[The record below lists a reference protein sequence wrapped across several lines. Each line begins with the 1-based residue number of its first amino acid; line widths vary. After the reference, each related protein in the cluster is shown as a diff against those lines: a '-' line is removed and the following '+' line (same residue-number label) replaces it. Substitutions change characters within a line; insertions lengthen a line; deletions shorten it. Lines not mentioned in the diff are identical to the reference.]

1 MDSEFDT
8 LSARYSPAS
17 SNKLTGFKAKQKFK
31 IKNQTPQR
39 FVFDKRDTSPF
50 GHTPVN
56 YLLNKLFIYD
66 NK

>member
-31 IKNQTPQR
+31 IKNQNQIAFLQGIWAQNR
-39 FVFDKRDTSPF
+39 MLKFLIFS
-50 GHTPVN
+50 
-56 YLLNKLFIYD
+56 
-66 NK
+66 